1 MYRKVRLVDII
12 RIPPQRLEEDLK
24 TVVLETLRDK
34 IETRVDKTLGTIV
47 AVLTVEDIGEG
58 KILQGDGAV
67 YYEVTF
73 DAIAYKPELQEI
85 VEGQVIDIVNFGAF
99 VAVGPTDCLVHVSQ
113 IADEFMA
120 YDEKNS
126 RLVSKES
133 NKSLSEGD
141 SIRARIVAVSLNERD
156 PRESKIG
163 LTMRQVALG
172 KKEWLDEDQKRKEK
186 GDKPDR
192 PEHRGSSK
200 GGRRQE
206 DKGGEA
212 QA

>member
-73 DAIAYKPELQEI
+73 DAVAYKPELQEI

-141 SIRARIVAVSLNERD
+141 HVRARIVAVSLNERE

-172 KKEWLDEDQKRKEK
+172 KKEWLEDEQKRRER
-186 GDKPDR
+186 GDKPER
-192 PEHRGSSK
+192 PEHKGKS
-200 GGRRQE
+200 GGRRHE